1 VTVISDPPVA
11 PAANR
16 PAGPGPLPL
25 VVGRTTP
32 FHAKLTYQPSFDGI
46 RGVGLFFVLAS
57 HNGFLWAKGGFFWV
71 SSFFTLS
78 AYLITSLLVI
88 ERNKTGMISMRGFW
102 SRRFR
107 RLMPGALLTL
117 LIVAVFGFFVADAT
131 QLQRLRVDGLAALF
145 YVANWNFVLGD
156 RSYAEF
162 FAGLSNPSPV
172 QHFWTLSIEEQ
183 FYIFLPLLIVG
194 CMALSRGNWRRVGI
208 AVGAITVASIAWM
221 QWIVNGAQEPSDV
234 IDRMYFGTD
243 TRLPELTLGVLLG
256 IVLTHWRP
264 DTHRWIRP
272 MLAAA
277 GPMALAVILYLTFTV
292 ERTDEWLYRG
302 GFAVYAV
309 LSCILVASAAQPF
322 NLVKIVLSAKPVA
335 WLGRL
340 SYGTYLIHWPL
351 FLWLDQ
357 RRLGIDGWALFAVR
371 MSIAIPL
378 AWASNKYFEH
388 PIRVGKRITGWRTWV
403 VTPAATIGVVAAI
416 LLVTVNPPKPGVNLE
431 GPDQAAPPSIPGLV
445 IDDVLP
451 VGVVGGGASASTTGS
466 VPGVVGATPSTN
478 VILPFPGATT
488 TAPPPTTAT
497 PPSTTPSQPPPR
509 QVTGPVRI
517 LFVGDS
523 QAFVIGNALTRWS
536 ERSGGAAAAW
546 NQSVRGCGIVRGGE
560 YEFLGKITTGGICE
574 EWPTNWA
581 NALDTFKPHVVVVLT
596 GGWDWHKRKLPT
608 WADFKAFGDP
618 VFDQHLV
625 NEYGAAADVL
635 ASRNSIVAWLT
646 TPCYALEGFGEDP
659 RHLNNDLIPKMT
671 ASRKDRVVT
680 LDLFGQLCPGGE
692 YSDTLGGL
700 EDARPDGSH
709 LSDAAADWLVSTWL
723 GPELVKLVKG
733 R

>member
-1 VTVISDPPVA
+1 MTVIPTPLAAAPDNDVA
-11 PAANR
+11 QPKPQTR
-16 PAGPGPLPL
+16 AG
-25 VVGRTTP
+25 GRTIP
-32 FHAKLTYQPSFDGI
+32 FHAKLTYQTSFDGI
-46 RGVGLFFVLAS
+46 RGVGLFFVLSS
-57 HNGFLWAKGGFFWV
+57 HNGFSWAKGGFLWV

-117 LIVAVFGFFVADAT
+117 LIVAVFGFFIADPT

-156 RSYAEF
+156 RTYAEF

-183 FYIFLPLLIVG
+183 FYIGLPVFIVAF
-194 CMALSRGNWRRVGI
+194 MALSRGNWRRVGL

-221 QWIVNGAQEPSDV
+221 QWIISGAATPADV
-234 IDRMYFGTD
+234 VDRMYFGTD

-264 DTHRWIRP
+264 NTHRWIRP
-272 MLAAA
+272 ALAAL

-302 GFAVYAV
+302 GFAAFAV

-322 NLVKIVLSAKPVA
+322 NLVKIALSAKPLA

-340 SYGTYLIHWPL
+340 SYGIYLLHWPL

-357 RRLGIDGWALFAVR
+357 RRLGVDGWTLFAVR
-371 MSIAIPL
+371 LSIVVPL

-403 VTPAATIGVVAAI
+403 VTPAATLGVIAAI
-416 LLVTVNPPKPGVNLE
+416 LLVTVNPPKLGVNLE
-431 GPDQAAPPSIPGLV
+431 GPDQAAPPSIPGLI

-451 VGVVGGGASASTTGS
+451 VGAIGSGTSTRTAGS
-466 VPGVVGATPSTN
+466 

-488 TAPPPTTAT
+488 AAPPPTTASV
-497 PPSTTPSQPPPR
+497 STTALPPATRPSQPPPR

-523 QAFVIGNALTRWS
+523 QAFVIGNALTRWG
-536 ERSGGAAAAW
+536 ERSGGTAAAW
-546 NQSVRGCGIVRGGE
+546 NQSVRGCGIVREGE

-581 NALDTFKPHVVVVLT
+581 KALDTFKPHVVVVLT

-608 WADFKAFGDP
+608 WADFKSFGDP

-625 NEYGAAADVL
+625 SEYGAAADVL
-635 ASRNSIVAWLT
+635 SSRNSIVAWLT
-646 TPCYALEGFGEDP
+646 APCYALEGFGEDP
-659 RHLNNDLIPKMT
+659 RHLNNDLLPDMT
-671 ASRKDRVVT
+671 ASRRDRVAT
-680 LDLFGQLCPGGE
+680 LDLFGQLCPGGD
-692 YSDTLGGL
+692 YTDTLGGL

-723 GPELVKLVKG
+723 GPELVKLTKG
-733 R
+733 S